1 MSNIFIPSQ
10 AVPVSPTTQSPVH
23 GYPSFAQFVGKETG
37 YAIFRRFA
45 SLNAKNLLYLQ
56 VELVQL
62 ERQLHRLEVQN
73 SRYNESEA
81 LQCRVSDLMS
91 AAPGTNAHMQW
102 QKVQEIGEKLE
113 RYNHLLLQ
121 HSQLYKLPKPN
132 PLDFDTLH
140 LWLHRED
147 TGGKWLRDP
156 EDTIWAKDPSSG
168 HSLHHDLVALSVRKT
183 DGDAFT
189 NWFLDT
195 FHPWW
200 HYTVGMRFKKQNHD
214 TTWSYDDEALERAAS
229 NFTIV
234 LSSLLPTASIF
245 ALYFIARPVLRL
257 AFIMV
262 FSAVFTT
269 CLAVFTSAKRIE
281 IFAAAV
287 ALASVQVVF
296 IGTSDGNGASRG

>member
-1 MSNIFIPSQ
+1 MKSPPKTESSLTTGLWLLHHGLQPKYIQMSNIFIPSQ

-113 RYNHLLLQ
+113 RY
-121 HSQLYKLPKPN
+121 S
-132 PLDFDTLH
+132 
-140 LWLHRED
+140 
-147 TGGKWLRDP
+147 
-156 EDTIWAKDPSSG
+156 
-168 HSLHHDLVALSVRKT
+168 
-183 DGDAFT
+183 
-189 NWFLDT
+189 
-195 FHPWW
+195 
-200 HYTVGMRFKKQNHD
+200 M
-214 TTWSYDDEALERAAS
+214 
-229 NFTIV
+229 
-234 LSSLLPTASIF
+234 
-245 ALYFIARPVLRL
+245 
-257 AFIMV
+257 
-262 FSAVFTT
+262 
-269 CLAVFTSAKRIE
+269 
-281 IFAAAV
+281 
-287 ALASVQVVF
+287 
-296 IGTSDGNGASRG
+296 